1 MNTHLHSPT
10 THTHTPTQSQPKF
23 RGSNSPSATAKKN
36 EEEKKCD
43 LNKVDEQKCSFNLLV
58 IVEKFSLSFSCDCCA
73 TKKNKQTKKYNNYKL
88 REGKQKQNKT
98 LRSVAMGNT
107 TRRTGRE
114 VFGWRRLAPTR
125 VYYIYIC
132 MYTLYIFVFK
142 VLTESG
148 AARAPSFFSCPRD
161 MYRAVGF
168 RVFLFCFMHK

>member
-1 MNTHLHSPT
+1 M
-10 THTHTPTQSQPKF
+10 
-23 RGSNSPSATAKKN
+23 
-36 EEEKKCD
+36 
-43 LNKVDEQKCSFNLLV
+43 DEQKCSFNLLV

-88 REGKQKQNKT
+88 REGKQKQKKT
-98 LRSVAMGNT
+98 LRSVAMGST

-114 VFGWRRLAPTR
+114 VFGWRRLVPTR

-148 AARAPSFFSCPRD
+148 AARAPSFFLAPATCIVLWGSEFFFSVLCINKS
-161 MYRAVGF
+161 
-168 RVFLFCFMHK
+168 LI